1 MTEEKTITEWV
12 EAAHVSAFSKDG
24 GAAIKVGDDQIA
36 VFNFASRNEW
46 YAVSNLC
53 PHKKQMILSRGM
65 LGDKGSIP
73 KVACPY
79 HKKQFSLSTGDCL
92 DDSSCGSIK
101 TYPVKVEND
110 MVYVGV

>member
-1 MTEEKTITEWV
+1 MIKEKTTTKWI
-12 EAAHVSAFSKDG
+12 EAAPVSAFSKDG

-65 LGDKGSIP
+65 LGDKGGIP
-73 KVACPY
+73 KVACPF

-92 DDSSCGSIK
+92 DDSNCESIR
-101 TYPVKVEND
+101 TFPVKVEND
-110 MVYVGV
+110 IVYIGV